1 MPNLR
6 LATAERAVT
15 ILIGGEPVEARENEP
30 VAVALWAAGYRVLR
44 RTADHQMP
52 RGIQMPRGLFCA
64 AGICQ
69 DCLVVIDGQ
78 PNVRACVTPVRDGMG
93 VELPDIATADSGGS

>member
-6 LATAERAVT
+6 VPTAAPSRAVT
-15 ILIGGEPVEARENEP
+15 ILVAGEPVEARENEP

-44 RTADHQMP
+44 RTAD
-52 RGIQMPRGLFCA
+52 RRMPRGLFCA
-64 AGICQ
+64 ADICQ

-78 PNVRACVTPVRDGMG
+78 PNVRACVTPVSDGMR
-93 VELPDIATADSGGS
+93 VEPPGISTTGGDGS

>member
-6 LATAERAVT
+6 VLTAAPASAVT
-15 ILIGGEPVEARENEP
+15 ILVAGEPVGAREGGP

-44 RTADHQMP
+44 RTAD
-52 RGIQMPRGLFCA
+52 RKRPRGLFCA

-69 DCLVVIDGQ
+69 DCLIVIDGQ
-78 PNVRACVTPVRDGMG
+78 PNLRACVTPVRDGMR
-93 VELPDIATADSGGS
+93 VELPAGGEEDGGS